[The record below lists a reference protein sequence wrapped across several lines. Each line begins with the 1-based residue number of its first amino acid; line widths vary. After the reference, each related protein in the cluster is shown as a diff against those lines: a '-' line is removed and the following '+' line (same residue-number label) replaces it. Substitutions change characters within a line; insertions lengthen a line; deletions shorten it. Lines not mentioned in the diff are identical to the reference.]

1 MHVAHAVTHSS
12 FNVTMLPFPYIHH
25 VTLFHIISFHVSQN
39 PPLHLTS
46 YSISP
51 LISFFTLKFSCLLFS
66 CPLLVFSSP
75 LLPRFFFIPHP
86 TILSLPHAPAEVTSQ
101 MLFIT
106 SLPVSPV
113 QFPAFHNHRIPA
125 SHDPSTFPPLSPH
138 CPSPFHQAPAA
149 AMDGLLLV
157 GLLIAI
163 LFCSLGATVSPSHG
177 PVDQETDCLDYYD
190 RTGFWVGP
198 LHCATEEFCCGDCN
212 DRICC
217 STSIQRLDRSE
228 QNWCKILGLSPST
241 IAGVVAGVLLF
252 AAILV
257 VACCFSCSCCVVR
270 QMMNVS
276 YAPVAQSVNLAQRD
290 EGEGGNPSHQSPP
303 SPPERPLPG

>member
-1 MHVAHAVTHSS
+1 
-12 FNVTMLPFPYIHH
+12 
-25 VTLFHIISFHVSQN
+25 
-39 PPLHLTS
+39 
-46 YSISP
+46 
-51 LISFFTLKFSCLLFS
+51 
-66 CPLLVFSSP
+66 
-75 LLPRFFFIPHP
+75 
-86 TILSLPHAPAEVTSQ
+86 

-106 SLPVSPV
+106 SLPVSPA

-125 SHDPSTFPPLSPH
+125 PHDPSTCHPLSPH
-138 CPSPFHQAPAA
+138 YPSFHQAPAA

-157 GLLIAI
+157 GLWIAI

-177 PVDQETDCLDYYD
+177 PVDQETDCLEYYD
-190 RTGFWVGP
+190 RTGFWVSP

-212 DRICC
+212 DRLCC
-217 STSIQRLDRSE
+217 STLIQRLDRSE

-290 EGEGGNPSHQSPP
+290 EEEVGNPSHQSPP
-303 SPPERPLPG
+303 SPPERPLPGPPAPSQPLPSRLDSLPRYQPAGMFYGQDKTSYSGTFPGRQDPCSTV